1 MRKYCPKMAKIIPAE
16 NGSRKDVITQKAT
29 TLFRKKGF
37 PATSM
42 REIAEAIGVEAPS
55 LYNHITSKSDILK
68 EICFRVAR
76 QYMGNLR
83 EEELKNDSCLAKM
96 EQIIRFHIMMMV
108 DEYETV
114 YIADHEW
121 RHLPEPFMGEFKLQ
135 RRNYRSRLAAIIEEG
150 IRRGEIREV
159 HPMITVHTIL
169 SAINGID
176 NWQRSGKKID
186 PKLLEDNMTQMLI
199 LGLQKKG
206 R

>member
-1 MRKYCPKMAKIIPAE
+1 MAKIIPAE

-96 EQIIRFHIMMMV
+96 ERIIRFHIMMMV
-108 DEYETV
+108 EEYETV

-169 SAINGID
+169 AAINGID

-199 LGLQKKG
+199 LGLQKKA

>member
-1 MRKYCPKMAKIIPAE
+1 M
-16 NGSRKDVITQKAT
+16 ITQKAT

-55 LYNHITSKSDILK
+55 LYNHISSKNDILK
-68 EICFRVAR
+68 DICFRVAK

-83 EEELKNDSCLAKM
+83 AEELKNDSILAKI
-96 EQIIRFHIMMMV
+96 ERIIRFHITMMV

-121 RHLPEPFMGEFKLQ
+121 RHLPEPFLADFKSQ
-135 RRNYRSRLAAIIEEG
+135 RRSYRSRLAALIEEG
-150 IRRGEIREV
+150 IDRGEIREV
-159 HPMITVHTIL
+159 HPMIAVHTIL

-176 NWQRSGKKID
+176 SWQRSGKKID
-186 PKLLEDNMTQMLI
+186 PVLLEDNMTQMLI